1 MYLRWL
7 PGPGLTQSQDMAK
20 SRVKE
25 IIDNNAN
32 ARINVSKLRRQLRE
46 LIERAERLGMM
57 SHCSRGNGDDDDE
70 MKDDYETPNEGE
82 TLIEDSTYD
91 QD

>member
-1 MYLRWL
+1 
-7 PGPGLTQSQDMAK
+7 MAK

-70 MKDDYETPNEGE
+70 MKDD
-82 TLIEDSTYD
+82 
-91 QD
+91 